1 MPGMNVFF
9 SDYTIA
15 DQLDIEEN
23 ILAPA
28 GFKIVRANCTTE
40 QDVLEAIEGVD
51 PVAIVT
57 QWAPITPAVMDKCPN
72 LKVVSRNGI
81 GVDNIDL
88 KYCKERG
95 IIVTNSPKYCTPEVA
110 DHAMSLVLALIR
122 KLVFAT
128 DRVRAGDWGTDYLI
142 PIRRICEQTLGVVGM
157 GGIGRAVVQRARP
170 FFKEVIGYD
179 PYATN
184 VEVDGKPVELV
195 SLEELLKRADVVDLH
210 VPGTEETFHLMN
222 AERFGM
228 MKPSAYIVNTCRGI
242 VIDTEALV
250 EALKSGQIAGAGLD
264 VHEHEPLP
272 MDHPLRSFEQVI
284 ITPHAAFYS
293 EEAVA
298 QVRADTVINVVNV
311 FKNEPPINRVV

>member
-1 MPGMNVFF
+1 MPDMNVFF

-15 DQLDIEEN
+15 DELDIEEA

-28 GFKIVRANCTTE
+28 GFKIVRAQCTTE
-40 QDVLEAIEGVD
+40 QDVLDAIEGVD

-95 IIVTNSPKYCTPEVA
+95 VIVTNSPKYCTPEVA
-110 DHAMSLVLALIR
+110 DHAMSLALALVR
-122 KLVFAT
+122 KLVFTT
-128 DRVRAGDWGTDYLI
+128 DKVRSGDWGTDYLI
-142 PIRRICEQTLGVVGM
+142 PIRRLSELTMGVVGM

-179 PYATN
+179 PFLTTA
-184 VEVDGKPVELV
+184 EVDGKPVELV
-195 SLEELLKRADVVDLH
+195 ALDELLKRADVVDLH
-210 VPGTEETFHLMN
+210 VPGTEDTYHLMN
-222 AERFGM
+222 AERFAM
-228 MKPSAYIVNTCRGI
+228 MKPTAYIVNTCRGI
-242 VIDTEALV
+242 VIDTNALV
-250 EALKSGQIAGAGLD
+250 DALKNGQITGAGLD
-264 VHEHEPLP
+264 VHEQEPLP
-272 MDHPLRSFEQVI
+272 MDHPLRGFEQVI

-293 EEAVA
+293 EEAVE
-298 QVRADTVINVVNV
+298 QVRADTVVNVVNV
-311 FKNEPPINRVV
+311 FKGDPPINRVV

>member
-1 MPGMNVFF
+1 MPELTVYF

-15 DQLDIEEN
+15 DVLDLEEK
-23 ILAPA
+23 ILTAA
-28 GFKIVRANCTTE
+28 GLKIVRAAAATE
-40 QDVLEAIEGVD
+40 QEVLDTIGEVD

-57 QWAPITPAVMDKCPN
+57 QWAPITPAVMDLCPN

-88 KYCKERG
+88 AYCKERG
-95 IIVTNSPKYCTPEVA
+95 IAVLNSPKYCTPEVA
-110 DHAMSLVLALIR
+110 DHAMSLALALVR
-122 KLVFAT
+122 KLVFTT
-128 DRVRAGDWGTDYLI
+128 DKVRAGQWSTDYLI
-142 PIRRICEQTLGVVGM
+142 PIRRLCEMTMGVVGM

-179 PYATN
+179 PFLTS

-195 SLEELLKRADVVDLH
+195 SLDELLQRSDVVDLH
-210 VPGTEETFHLMN
+210 VPGTAETKHLMN
-222 AERFGM
+222 AERFGL

-242 VIDTEALV
+242 VIDTNALV
-250 EALKSGQIAGAGLD
+250 DALQNGQIAGAGLD
-264 VHEHEPLP
+264 VHEQEPLP

-293 EEAVA
+293 EEAVD
-298 QVRADTVINVVNV
+298 QVREDTVVNITK
-311 FKNEPPINRVV
+311 FLAGEPPINRVV

>member
-1 MPGMNVFF
+1 MSDMKVFF

-15 DQLDIEEN
+15 DQLDIEEG

-28 GFKIVRANCTTE
+28 GLTIVRAQCSTE
-40 QDVLEAIEGVD
+40 QEVLAAIEGVD

-95 IIVTNSPKYCTPEVA
+95 IAVTNSPKYATAEVA

-122 KLVFAT
+122 KLVFTT
-128 DRVRAGDWGTDYLI
+128 DKIRAGEWGTDYLI
-142 PIRRICEQTLGVVGM
+142 PIRRICECTLGVVGM

-170 FFKEVIGYD
+170 FFKEVIGFD
-179 PYATN
+179 AYAKD
-184 VEVDGKPVELV
+184 VVVDGQPVEMV
-195 SLEELLKRADVVDLH
+195 ALEELLKRSDVVDLH

-222 AERFGM
+222 AERFAM
-228 MKPSAYIVNTCRGI
+228 MKPAAYLVNTCRGI
-242 VIDTEALV
+242 VVDTNALV
-250 EALKSGQIAGAGLD
+250 DALKTGQIAGAGLD
-264 VHEHEPLP
+264 VHEQEPLP

-293 EEAVA
+293 EEAVE
-298 QVRADTVINVVNV
+298 QVRADTVVNVVNV
-311 FKNEPPINRVV
+311 LKGEAPINRVV